1 MRCDRWRLKLP
12 ITACAARPARKTIKD
27 RVEEKLPCTRWL
39 AQRASIALVVAA
51 LAACGSPTPKDEPPN
66 TEVHGVESIL
76 TPINGSAADGK
87 IRIVDK
93 GDGISIMI
101 SLHNVPTIPTVPT
114 NEYRIV
120 FTERALCNS
129 TNGFS
134 AGAPWVPPG
143 VNRDPMQLVQSFWA
157 TGEDLGWVEV
167 HVSGVRASG
176 ENGFSG
182 RGALIFNGT
191 RLPPV
196 LPGVP
201 NNAVACAAFEPTRP
215 FTLGD

>member
-1 MRCDRWRLKLP
+1 MQG
-12 ITACAARPARKTIKD
+12 TAETAPPARS
-27 RVEEKLPCTRWL
+27 RV
-39 AQRASIALVVAA
+39 QRGSVVLVAA
-51 LAACGSPTPKDEPPN
+51 LLAACGSPSPKDEPPN
-66 TEVHGVESIL
+66 ALAHGVESIL

-101 SLHNVPTIPTVPT
+101 SLHNVPTIPMVPT

-134 AGAPWVPPG
+134 AGAPWVPAG
-143 VNRDPMQLVQSFWA
+143 VNKDPMQFVQSFWA

-176 ENGFSG
+176 DNGFSG

-201 NNAVACAAFEPTRP
+201 NNAVACAAFEPTKP
-215 FTLGD
+215 FTFGD